1 MAAVEQN
8 CSRAE
13 KIAQLRSF
21 QERDL
26 SSLRSR
32 LAELDADIVAA
43 EAAVLHASN
52 VASAARGLVGQRG
65 GIVPE
70 PARTSSR
77 ARPKQRLW
85 ARKDGSCT
93 RHEEETVPP
102 EPGVRVS
109 TCGVV
114 YSPFRK
120 RFEAPRQSF
129 TGCAGR
135 ATVLLTWGKELL
147 EGLRKGERLWILYWL
162 DRNDGLWRHFV
173 RPPRAKGGWRVGVF
187 ATRSPNR
194 PSPIGLSLSVV
205 EEVDVE
211 QGRVEVSGVDVL
223 DETPLLGLK
232 RYESDSEAWPD
243 AKAGWI
249 DQVDRLQPL
258 YYDEVDEY
266 ADVREFE
273 VVVEE
278 QAEERL
284 RFIDE
289 RSAIDVGEMV
299 RESLKRVIVEEL
311 ADGSDGG
318 GKGDAVKGSLPVGA
332 FRVLYD
338 VRHAEDSVVVKD
350 VVSGMRRTVCEQEA
364 GTDPEALLHLE
375 FQDLFSEGTQPV
387 LET

>member
-1 MAAVEQN
+1 MAAVEQQS
-8 CSRAE
+8 SRAE
-13 KIAQLRSF
+13 QIAKLREF

-32 LAELDADIVAA
+32 LAELDADIAAA

-52 VASAARGLVGQRG
+52 VASAVRGIVGQRG
-65 GIVPE
+65 GTVLAPT
-70 PARTSSR
+70 RTSSR

-93 RHEEETVPP
+93 RHQEKTVAP
-102 EPGVRVS
+102 EPGVRIS
-109 TCGVV
+109 ACGVV

-129 TGCAGR
+129 TGGAGR
-135 ATVLLTWGKELL
+135 ATILLTSGKEQL

-232 RYESDSEAWPD
+232 RYESDCEAWPD

-249 DQVDRLQPL
+249 DQVDKLQPL

-266 ADVREFE
+266 ADVLELE
-273 VVVEE
+273 VAVEE
-278 QAEERL
+278 QAEEKL
-284 RFIDE
+284 KFIDE
-289 RSAIDVGEMV
+289 RSAIDVGKMV
-299 RESLKRVIVEEL
+299 RESLKLVNVEEL
-311 ADGSDGG
+311 ANGG
-318 GKGDAVKGSLPVGA
+318 GNHDAVKGSLPVGA
-332 FRVLYD
+332 FRILYD
-338 VRHAEDSVVVKD
+338 VRQAESSVIVKD
-350 VVSGMRRTVCEQEA
+350 VVSGMRRTICEQEA
-364 GTDPEALLHLE
+364 RTDPEALLHLD
-375 FQDLFSEGTQPV
+375 FQDLFLEGNRQPV
-387 LET
+387 IES